1 MLYVHGRQINLSDI
15 DCPYDKH
22 LFIDIDKGDLS
33 ELEKLAPT
41 VTYIITNRRLSELD
55 DFISR
60 GYFNITTVTS
70 ISQITKNL
78 IKSFL
83 SQDYEDNQL
92 KTISIR
98 LAETYNDHGAT
109 VGDLQTALK
118 ALRDDDAVTFA
129 GIMSKS
135 LSDILEAMS
144 DIDAMVAYSKS
155 LSSSKTSIAQ
165 LMSDSKM
172 LEQFAEERDKYRT
185 LYEAEV
191 AKNSALGVELS
202 EGQATIA
209 DLRQACAQKVVTND
223 QVRNSKLFID
233 LQAQHDAAVAERQ
246 VAVDELE
253 KLRSQM
259 QERIDLL
266 STSQKDEV
274 IKRLKA
280 ELEKAQSMSFD
291 MLLEAKL
298 PVLQDS
304 TTLDAE
310 HVLYFKEVRPT
321 VYINSLI
328 RWMNAYLRTRYEGMQ
343 RKQFLIVVFD
353 PLIDQNTV
361 DKYNKHGWAV
371 NIAPAPGTDARVLIT
386 NIFDYTRLKKEFSL
400 NKFDLLVVIDRC
412 HLRKN
417 AVTMKR
423 AHSYYFI
430 NTPNDINDYNLDP
443 CDCIGFFSSIAAS
456 KTVRDS
462 KYHIDPWSDELI
474 AETIDKRSGKFT
486 SDAVF
491 SKIFNSL
498 GIGGE

>member
-15 DCPYDKH
+15 DCSYDKH

-33 ELEKLAPT
+33 ELNTLAPT
-41 VTYIITNRRLSELD
+41 ITYIITNRHLSDLD

-70 ISQITKNL
+70 ASQITKNL

-98 LAETYNDHGAT
+98 LAETYTAHGAT
-109 VGDLQTALK
+109 VNDLQTALK

-129 GIMSKS
+129 DIMSKS
-135 LSDILEAMS
+135 LTDILAAMS

-155 LSSSKTSIAQ
+155 LSSSKTNISQ

-172 LEQFAEERDKYRT
+172 LERFAEERDKYQT
-185 LYEAEV
+185 LYETEKANY
-191 AKNSALGVELS
+191 AALGTEYS
-202 EGQATIA
+202 EAQETIS
-209 DLRQACAQKVVTND
+209 DLRQACAQKIVTDD

-233 LQAQHDAAVAERQ
+233 LQAQYDAAVSERQ
-246 VAVDELE
+246 VKTQELE
-253 KLRSQM
+253 KLRSEMEEQ
-259 QERIDLL
+259 IKLL
-266 STSQKDEV
+266 TTSQKDE
-274 IKRLKA
+274 IIRRLKD
-280 ELEKAQSMSFD
+280 ELTKAQSMSYD
-291 MLLEAKL
+291 KLLEGKL
-298 PVLQDS
+298 PVLRDS

-310 HVLYFKEVRPT
+310 HVLYFKELRPT

-343 RKQFLIVVFD
+343 HKQFIILVLD

-361 DKYNKHGWAV
+361 DKYTKHGWSI
-371 NIAPAPGTDARVLIT
+371 NIAPATDNRIVIT
-386 NIFDYTRLKKEFSL
+386 NIFDYIKLKQEFAL
-400 NKFDLLVVIDRC
+400 NKYNLVVVIDRC

-417 AVTMKR
+417 AVAMKR
-423 AHSYYFI
+423 AQSYYFI
-430 NTPNDINDYNLDP
+430 NTPNDINDYNLEP
-443 CDCIGFFSSIAAS
+443 CECIGFFSSIAAS

-498 GIGGE
+498 GIGGEG

>member
-33 ELEKLAPT
+33 ELETLAPT
-41 VTYIITNRRLSELD
+41 ITYIITNRRLSDLD

-70 ISQITKNL
+70 NNQITKNL

-83 SQDYEDNQL
+83 SQNYEDNQL

-98 LAETYNDHGAT
+98 LAETYTDHGAT

-118 ALRDDDAVTFA
+118 ALRDDDAVKFA
-129 GIMSKS
+129 EIMSTS
-135 LSDILEAMS
+135 LADILNAMS

-172 LEQFAEERDKYRT
+172 LETFAEERDKYRT
-185 LYEAEV
+185 LYETEV

-202 EGQATIA
+202 EGQATIS
-209 DLRQACAQKVVTND
+209 DLRQACAQKVVTDD
-223 QVRNSKLFID
+223 QVRNSKLYID
-233 LQAQHDAAVAERQ
+233 MQASYDAANAERQ
-246 VAVDELE
+246 AAVNELE
-253 KLRSQM
+253 KLRSEM
-259 QERIDLL
+259 QEKIDLL

-274 IKRLKA
+274 IKRLKD
-280 ELEKAQSMSFD
+280 ELAKAQSMSFD
-291 MLLEAKL
+291 MLLECKL

-343 RKQFLIVVFD
+343 HKQFLIVVFD

-361 DKYNKHGWAV
+361 AKYAKHGWAV
-371 NIAPAPGTDARVLIT
+371 NVAPGTDARVLVT
-386 NIFDYTRLKKEFSL
+386 NIFDYTRLKKDFSL

-430 NTPNDINDYNLDP
+430 NTPNDITDYNLDP

-474 AETIDKRSGKFT
+474 AESIDKRSGKFT